1 MSISNPAPGD
11 RDFLARTIEAAIHI
25 GLLFVLVMWCFK
37 IVSPFLIPVI
47 WGIILAVAVH
57 PGYARLNGMLGGTR
71 PGLAAT
77 LVTVLLLIG
86 LLVPSVMLVDTVAS
100 GAQAISKQLD
110 ARTLEVPPPA
120 DDVKDWPVVGPSLFQ
135 FWELASTNIQE
146 ALTAVGPQIKAFGKW
161 LLAGAAGAG
170 LGILKFLLAIIIA
183 GVLLAHSG
191 AGERSA
197 HAVGRRLAGARG
209 EEFVRVAE
217 ATVRSVAR
225 GILGVAL
232 IQALLAGIG
241 FMAVG
246 VPGAGLWALVALF
259 LSVIQIGIFPVTIP
273 IVIYV
278 FYSAE
283 PVTAVIFLIW
293 SIFVGLTDNILKP
306 LLLGRGVQ
314 VPMAVIFVGAIGG
327 FLTYG
332 IIGLFVGAVVL
343 ALGYKLFLVWLH
355 QGDVAAA
362 EPAIEPDR
370 GA

>member
-1 MSISNPAPGD
+1 MNNAIPAAGGK
-11 RDFLARTIEAAIHI
+11 DFVAKTIEAAIYI
-25 GLLFVLVMWCFK
+25 GLLFVLVLWCFK
-37 IVSPFLIPVI
+37 IVSPFLIPII
-47 WGIILAVAVH
+47 WGIILAVAVY
-57 PGYARLNGMLGGTR
+57 PGHVRLNALLGGTHPR
-71 PGLAAT
+71 LSAA
-77 LVTVLLLIG
+77 LVTLLLLIV
-86 LLVPSVMLVDTVAS
+86 LVIPSVMLADTVVT
-100 GAQAISKQLD
+100 GAQAIAKGLEAGTLD
-110 ARTLEVPPPA
+110 VPPPPEG
-120 DDVKDWPVVGPSLFQ
+120 VKDWPIIGPSLHS
-135 FWELASTNIQE
+135 FWELASSNIEE
-146 ALTAVGPQIKAFGKW
+146 ALKAVGPQARGFGKW

-170 LGILKFLLAIIIA
+170 LGILKFLLAVVISGI
-183 GVLLAHSG
+183 LLAHAG

-197 HAVGRRLAGARG
+197 QAIGRRLAGARG
-209 EEFVRVAE
+209 AEFVDVAE

-259 LSVIQIGIFPVTIP
+259 LSVVQIGIFPVTIP
-273 IVIYV
+273 IVIWV
-278 FYSAE
+278 FYHAE

-306 LLLGRGVQ
+306 LLLGRGVK

-343 ALGYKLFLVWLH
+343 ALGYKLFLVWLY
-355 QGDVAAA
+355 QETAAPA
-362 EPAIEPDR
+362 ETEGGS